1 MIMKFVMSQILID
14 GRSLSDIM
22 YLKLFKK
29 MNMERSR
36 LLEYEGSDLQEFN
49 WTTTRP

>member
-1 MIMKFVMSQILID
+1 MIMKFVVSQILLD
-14 GRSLSDIM
+14 GRSLCDIM

-29 MNMERSR
+29 MKMEQSR
-36 LLEYEGSDLQEFN
+36 LLEYEGSDIQEFN